1 VLRVCLRESVNPF
14 AEAMVL
20 GLGLGR
26 RGAPRES
33 GRKRIQEWLT
43 TQGVDP
49 TRMLADDGS
58 GLSRYDM
65 TSARQMAR
73 LLARDARR
81 PGTRLADLL
90 PRGGE
95 GTLRRRFRNLA
106 DPSLV
111 TAKTGTLDGVSNLAG
126 YLVRPGR
133 DTLAFSFLC
142 NGFAGSPRPVRLFQD
157 RMLALL
163 AGIPLRPVSVSD
175 TTDSLSGKPATDS
188 LHLRA
193 DPTKDSAFAR
203 GAVVDSGSTH
213 PHIPVDTA
221 GAANSVRASDS
232 LVAPPGP
239 APDSTTPGILD
250 SFPVRKDPELS
261 NPP

>member
-1 VLRVCLRESVNPF
+1 
-14 AEAMVL
+14 
-20 GLGLGR
+20 
-26 RGAPRES
+26 
-33 GRKRIQEWLT
+33 
-43 TQGVDP
+43 
-49 TRMLADDGS
+49 MLADDGS

-90 PRGGE
+90 PKGGE
-95 GTLRRRFRNLA
+95 GTLRRRFRNLP
-106 DPSLV
+106 DPSVV

-163 AGIPLRPVSVSD
+163 TGVPLRPISASD
-175 TTDSLSGKPATDS
+175 TSDTLAGKPATDS
-188 LHLRA
+188 LHLRP
-193 DPTKDSAFAR
+193 DPAKDSAFAR
-203 GAVVDSGSTH
+203 GAVIDSGSTL
-213 PHIPVDTA
+213 PRIPVDTA
-221 GAANSVRASDS
+221 TVPHSVRALDS
-232 LVAPPGP
+232 LIGPPGSK
-239 APDSTTPGILD
+239 PDSATPGILD